1 MILFNITTKIDLD
14 VHDVWLNWMKEDQL
28 PRMLGTGCFTDYKMF
43 RILEDN
49 TTDGITY
56 AVQFFANTMGDYF
69 DYTNK
74 HATAFQKEMKDAFPD
89 KYVTFQTVL
98 KEV

>member
-1 MILFNITTKIDLD
+1 MIVFNITTKIDLD
-14 VHDVWLNWMKEDQL
+14 VHDVWLNWMKEDQI
-28 PRMLGTGCFTDYKMF
+28 PRILGTGCFTGHK
-43 RILEDN
+43 ILRVLEEH

-56 AVQFFANTMGDYF
+56 AVQFFANGMSDYF
-69 DYTNK
+69 NYIND
-74 HATAFQKEMKDAFPD
+74 HAAAFQKEAKEAFPD